1 MKKRILVVTSSYP
14 YGKGEGFIE
23 PELKNLSENFIVD
36 LLPTYP
42 RGDIKE
48 QYIDISGDYMK
59 FNLFEFFYIR
69 TFILYIIFRPL
80 SLFKLAG
87 LCFTNNLI
95 KTLRNLILLPKAI
108 YFSELNIRSK
118 EYDFIYCHWLTA
130 PAQLGL
136 LLSEMTGTPFGV
148 TAHRWD
154 IIDANNFRTKMNKT
168 SFVRTISEHSSD
180 LFPEYIIDEFFNKI
194 QRIYLGITVDGT
206 NSTRKLALDKSEF
219 NFVCI
224 GSLISVKGHVY
235 LLEAIQHVVQKFGPV
250 KCTFIGDGQLLD
262 ELRNYSIKLG
272 IQDFVVFEGNLEHSI
287 VLDLLSSEQI
297 DFCCLPSVDLGAGLH
312 EGIPV
317 SLMEAMNTGLPCIS
331 TNTGSINEL
340 ITDGFNGLLVE
351 DKNSIA
357 LGDSIIRLL
366 SDEVLYSEL
375 SKNGLQSVSEKFNSR
390 ENNKLLCDMI
400 RKFSI

>member
-23 PELKNLSENFIVD
+23 PELKHLSDDFIVD

-42 RGDIKE
+42 RGDIKKE
-48 QYIDISGDYMK
+48 YVDISGDYIQ

-69 TFILYIIFRPL
+69 NFILYMISRPL
-80 SLFKLAG
+80 SLFKFIG
-87 LCFTNNLI
+87 LCFTKNLMH
-95 KTLRNLILLPKAI
+95 TLRNLTLLPKAI
-108 YFSELNIRSK
+108 YFSETNLLSK
-118 EYDFIYCHWLTA
+118 KYDFIYCHWLTA

-154 IIDANNFRTKMNKT
+154 IIDANNFRKKMNKI
-168 SFVRTISEHSSD
+168 SFVRTISEHSND
-180 LFPEYIIDEFFNKI
+180 LFPQYIIDSFSNKI
-194 QRIYLGITVDGT
+194 QRIYLGVAVDEA
-206 NSTRKLALDKSEF
+206 NSTRKLASDKIEF
-219 NFVCI
+219 KFVCI

-235 LLEAIQHVVQKFGPV
+235 LLEAIQHVFRKFGPV
-250 KCTFIGDGQLLD
+250 KCTFIGDGKLLD
-262 ELRNYSIKLG
+262 ELKAYSIKLG
-272 IQDFVVFEGNLEHSI
+272 IEDSVVFEGNIEHSV
-287 VLDLLSSEQI
+287 VLDLLNSEQF
-297 DFCCLPSVDLGAGLH
+297 DFCCLPSIDLGAGLH

-317 SLMEAMNTGLPCIS
+317 ALMEAMNAGLPCIS

-340 ITDGFNGLLVE
+340 INDGVNGLLVE

-366 SDEVLYSEL
+366 SDEVLYSDL
-375 SKNGLQSVSEKFNSR
+375 SKSGLQSVSKNFNSR
-390 ENNKLLCDMI
+390 KNNKILCDMI
-400 RKFSI
+400 RKFSL